1 MLALLIL
8 RCFWAVGEANFVN
21 PVFRSILKAV
31 AILCIGAAQTA
42 HAQRADENA
51 VTDAD
56 DAFGTAVGLEST
68 GIYTERNT
76 RGFSP
81 LDAGNVRGEGV
92 YFDQVQVLAG
102 RVRAST
108 AIRVGFGA
116 IDFPFVAPTGVVD
129 HKFRPMPH
137 KAGNSVTLTSYPYG
151 GYIAEWD
158 LRLPLV
164 EDHISL
170 TGGVANAR
178 TPQVDGTLWGSWG
191 VSLRPIIRYGGAEF
205 SVYSAVGKY
214 GRSDVRPLVVVRN
227 GYLPKLPPKDKYLGQ
242 KWAKGRRDHQN
253 HGATL
258 KARITDRLS
267 FRGGLFHSMGDREEN
282 YSEVYSIIDGT
293 GLANHVVFADPA
305 HDIHSTSGEG
315 LIGFRLGN
323 ERFVH
328 RVFGG
333 YRMRDR
339 LTETG
344 GSDLVNIT
352 DVNGPAMFG
361 EIDTIAKPD
370 FEFTEPNSGRVRQS
384 SWMLGYIGH
393 LDDRF
398 HINVGIQKARYR
410 ASARDGNT
418 GIADRSRA
426 NPWLYNATAMVDLT
440 RDISVYAATQRGL
453 EDSGVAPENANNR
466 GEQLPATKTTQYE
479 GGIRWNFGKSHLVV
493 AAFQISKPYFTFA
506 PTGNFVEL
514 GERRHRG
521 IEASLAGHF
530 GKRLDLLAG
539 AVAMNPEVTGTARDQ
554 GLVGKRPA
562 GTPTVYAQFD
572 ANYKTD
578 LLDGLTVTGSL
589 HYTGKRAVTSRPMG
603 HLGNRQ
609 LTLPGWLRVDLG
621 LRHRFKLGY
630 MDVSMRAV
638 VQNLLDKKEWH
649 VISSDVIYAE
659 DRRRFLGVLVV
670 DF

>member
-1 MLALLIL
+1 
-8 RCFWAVGEANFVN
+8 VSSE
-21 PVFRSILKAV
+21 FRSFLKVA
-31 AILCIGAAQTA
+31 AILCTSISQVA

-56 DAFGTAVGLEST
+56 DAFGTAIGLEST

-81 LDAGNVRGEGV
+81 LDAGNVRNEGI

-129 HKFRPMPH
+129 HKFRPMPD
-137 KAGNSVTLTSYPYG
+137 KAGNSLTLTSYPYG

-164 EDHISL
+164 KDHISL
-170 TGGVANAR
+170 TGGVANAQ
-178 TPQVDGTLWGSWG
+178 TPQVDGTESASWG
-191 VSLRPIIRYGGAEF
+191 VSLRPIFRFGGTEF
-205 SVYSAVGKY
+205 SIYSAVGKY
-214 GRSDVRPLVVVRN
+214 GRSDARPLVVVKD
-227 GYLPKLPPKDKYLGQ
+227 GFLPKLPPKGKYLGQ
-242 KWAKGRRDHQN
+242 TWARGRSDHQN
-253 HGATL
+253 HGVTL
-258 KARITDRLS
+258 KSKITDRLS
-267 FRGGLFHSMGDREEN
+267 FRGGLFHSMGDRQEH
-282 YSEVYSIIDGT
+282 YSEVYSIIRDT

-315 LIGFRLGN
+315 LVALQLGN

-328 RVFGG
+328 RIFGG
-333 YRMRDR
+333 YRMRNR

-344 GSDLVNIT
+344 GSDTISVT
-352 DVNGPAMFG
+352 ATNGPAVFG
-361 EIDTIAKPD
+361 ETDTIARPEFD
-370 FEFTEPNSGRVRQS
+370 FLEPNSGRVRQS

-398 HINVGIQKARYR
+398 HVNVGIQKARYR
-410 ASARDGNT
+410 ASARDGEN
-418 GIADRSRA
+418 GDVDRSRA
-426 NPWLYNATAMVDLT
+426 NPWLYNATLMVDVLD
-440 RDISVYAATQRGL
+440 DISVYVATQRGL
-453 EDSGVAPENANNR
+453 EDSGLAPGNALNR
-466 GEQLPATKTTQYE
+466 DEQLPATKTTQYE
-479 GGIRWNFGKSHLVV
+479 GGIRWDFGKGAFVV
-493 AAFQISKPYFTFA
+493 SAFEITKPYFTFDNRLAVGGTA
-506 PTGNFVEL
+506 PFVQL
-514 GERRHRG
+514 GKRRHRG
-521 IEASLAGHF
+521 IEGSLTGHF
-530 GKRLDLLAG
+530 GGRWDIVAG
-539 AVAMNPEVTGTARDQ
+539 AVVMDPVVTGEARDL

-562 GTPTVYAQFD
+562 GTPDIFAQLD
-572 ANYKTD
+572 ANYRTD

-589 HYTGKRAVTSRPMG
+589 HYTGKRAVTASPIED
-603 HLGNRQ
+603 LGDKQ

-638 VQNLLDKKEWH
+638 VQNLFDKKEWH
-649 VISSDVIYAE
+649 VVSSDVVYAE